1 MSGAQPKGW
10 GHKAGTGLFALLG
23 MASPIANM
31 WDAIAKRKDFSKPMG
46 GLIKIKRPNI
56 DLTKSLDSWAN
67 LNKTGALKTRRR
79 PDMGVSI
86 QQMRNLMKVAG
97 LRGSGMG
104 RSAQR
109 LLSGA
114 AARRAARQAASA
126 AKATPLK
133 DELINI
139 FSPRGLAAA
148 ATTSFLTP
156 IGAAA
161 AERFVLPHLAKP
173 KSGLAQYLTK
183 DTAMGALALTGLAGL
198 GVTTAGLAGSM
209 FDKVSDSI
217 KRRMAYSQMFEQ
229 FPELKE
235 VPKDK
240 VDGYWG
246 ILEQFSPKLTT
257 NPLVAGQFVS
267 NMVNYGMEGVD
278 HNTVGLLAK
287 TEGDILRNNLN
298 SMELSNSLGRN
309 PISLLNLKM
318 LTDEDL

>member
-23 MASPIANM
+23 MSSPIANM
-31 WDAIAKRKDFSKPMG
+31 WDAVAKGKDFSKPTG

-86 QQMRNLMKVAG
+86 QQMRNLMKVASKRRPNVG
-97 LRGSGMG
+97 VNTQQMRNLMKVAALRGSGMG
-104 RSAQR
+104 SAAGR
-109 LLSGA
+109 AAGNALGKVLGKAFKDIA
-114 AARRAARQAASA
+114 AAGAT
-126 AKATPLK
+126 KATPLK
-133 DELINI
+133 DALIDI
-139 FSPRGLAAA
+139 FSPRGLASTAA
-148 ATTSFLTP
+148 ASFITP
-156 IGAAA
+156 IGTAA
-161 AERFVLPHLAKP
+161 AERYVLPYLAKP
-173 KSGLAQYLTK
+173 KSGLAQYLNK
-183 DTAMGALALTGLAGL
+183 DMAMGALALTGLAGL

-246 ILEQFSPKLTT
+246 ILEQFSPK
-257 NPLVAGQFVS
+257 
-267 NMVNYGMEGVD
+267 
-278 HNTVGLLAK
+278 
-287 TEGDILRNNLN
+287 
-298 SMELSNSLGRN
+298 
-309 PISLLNLKM
+309 
-318 LTDEDL
+318 

>member
-1 MSGAQPKGW
+1 MSDAQPKGW

-31 WDAIAKRKDFSKPMG
+31 WDAVAKGKNFSKPMG

-97 LRGSGMG
+97 HYGSGMG
-104 RSAQR
+104 RTAQR
-109 LLSGA
+109 LMNGA
-114 AARRAARQAASA
+114 AAKRAARQATSATKAS
-126 AKATPLK
+126 PLR
-133 DELINI
+133 DELLSIL
-139 FSPRGLAAA
+139 SPRGLAAGVA
-148 ATTSFLTP
+148 ASFLAP

-161 AERFVLPHLAKP
+161 AEKYVLPSLAKP
-173 KSGLAQYLTK
+173 KSGLAQYLNK
-183 DTAMGALALTGLAGL
+183 DMAMGALALTGLAGL

-209 FDKVSDSI
+209 FNKVSDSI

-246 ILEQFSPKLTT
+246 VLEQFSPKLTT

-267 NMVNYGMEGVD
+267 NMVNYGMEGID

-298 SMELSNSLGRN
+298 SVELSRDLARG
-309 PISLLNLKM
+309 PIPLLNLKTLM
-318 LTDEDL
+318 EEDI

>member
-1 MSGAQPKGW
+1 MSDVQPKGW

-23 MASPIANM
+23 MAGPIANM
-31 WDAIAKRKDFSKPMG
+31 WDAVAKRKDFSKPMG

-86 QQMRNLMKVAG
+86 QQMRNLIKVAG
-97 LRGSGMG
+97 HHGSGM

-114 AARRAARQAASA
+114 ATRRAARQAASA
-126 AKATPLK
+126 TKASPLK

-139 FSPRGLAAA
+139 LSPRGLAAA
-148 ATTSFLTP
+148 ATASFLTP

-173 KSGLAQYLTK
+173 KSGLAQHLNK
-183 DTAMGALALTGLAGL
+183 DMAMGALALTGLAGL

-209 FDKVSDSI
+209 FNKVSDSI

-298 SMELSNSLGRN
+298 SMELSNSLGHN

-318 LTDEDL
+318 LADGDL

>member
-86 QQMRNLMKVAG
+86 QQMRNLMKVASQRRPG
-97 LRGSGMG
+97 VGARTQKMRNLMKVAARWGDWG
-104 RSAQR
+104 RSA
-109 LLSGA
+109 G
-114 AARRAARQAASA
+114 RA
-126 AKATPLK
+126 LG

-139 FSPRGLAAA
+139 FSPRGLASSVAA
-148 ATTSFLTP
+148 SFLTP
-156 IGAAA
+156 IGTAA

-173 KSGLAQYLTK
+173 KSGLAQYLNK
-183 DTAMGALALTGLAGL
+183 DMAMGALALTGLAGL

-209 FDKVSDSI
+209 FNKVSDSI

-309 PISLLNLKM
+309 PISLLNLRM
-318 LTDEDL
+318 LMDEDL

>member
-1 MSGAQPKGW
+1 MSDAQPKGW

-23 MASPIANM
+23 MAGPIANM
-31 WDAIAKRKDFSKPMG
+31 WDATVKSKNFSKPAG
-46 GLIKIKRPNI
+46 GLLKIKRPNI
-56 DLTKSLDSWAN
+56 DLTKSMDSWAD

-86 QQMRNLMKVAG
+86 QQMRNLMKVAARRRPG
-97 LRGSGMG
+97 VGVNTQQMRNLTKVAGISNE
-104 RSAQR
+104 
-109 LLSGA
+109 LLS
-114 AARRAARQAASA
+114 
-126 AKATPLK
+126 
-133 DELINI
+133 I

-148 ATTSFLTP
+148 ATGSFLGP

-161 AERFVLPHLAKP
+161 AERFILPHLAKP

-217 KRRMAYSQMFEQ
+217 KRRMSYSQMFEQ

-240 VDGYWG
+240 VDGYWKV
-246 ILEQFSPKLTT
+246 LEEFSPKLTT

-267 NMVNYGMEGVD
+267 NMVNYGMEGID

-287 TEGDILRNNLN
+287 TEGDILRNNLDGV
-298 SMELSNSLGRN
+298 ELSSTLARGV
-309 PISLLNLKM
+309 PLLNLKM
-318 LTDEDL
+318 LMEDDL